1 MQRGISRENYR
12 GRIIITIEQGR
23 WIQKLAPA
31 TQVIFGKRNAINTE
45 LGIFKRAN
53 KRIDTCMTY
62 TRPSLAVSIKQI
74 RDAFLSAKRR
84 GVRLRYIT
92 EINHQNFEDC
102 KVLLGIVD
110 ELRHLDGVKTNFMIS
125 EVEYLAPL
133 IQEKSEAIALEHI
146 YSDTV
151 QIVEHGRCIFDTLWS
166 KSISAEERI
175 RQLQEDVIP
184 QETRILDNQ
193 DEIIKQMIHLSE
205 ISSGLSV
212 VSNHG
217 GLQLTYNSFL
227 QQCKNV
233 LEKQKRGEGEG
244 IRWIMGIEKDSVKLV
259 KKFLKLGV
267 KIRHVKN
274 LAPINFAVSKSGL
287 VATVEEMKRGG
298 MIQNLLTSNER
309 SYIKHFTSMFEQL
322 WKEGVDARYRIKDIE
337 EKVGIAEIEIIR
349 NPVDSIARGWDM
361 VRSARKEIDV
371 LFSSSNALKRQIT
384 MGALALLK
392 NASEKQKVKIRMLLP
407 SSDKSEEL
415 IEQTKSNVPKINI
428 RTISASLET
437 KISILVVDSRQ
448 CLILELKDDKQN
460 SSYEAVGLSTYSISP
475 TIISSYLAVFES
487 FWRQAELFE
496 RMKEVELLE
505 KDFVNIAAHELRNPI
520 QPIIG
525 FSELLYSKIDNQEH
539 RRLLDEVI
547 LNAKRL
553 ERLARLMLDVTRIE
567 NNSLVLTREAVDASR
582 ILKDIVDSYNHKLE
596 EKNAEINNENTKL
609 TIIQKGI
616 KNINASIDRVRITQ
630 VFCNI
635 LDNAVSF
642 SHEGKIHVISKVK
655 KQSGQHF
662 LIISV
667 KDTGPGIDPE
677 ILPKLF
683 TKFASKSDIGTG
695 LGLFISKG
703 IVEAHGGKIWAE
715 NNPDRGA
722 TFSFSLPINN

>member
-1 MQRGISRENYR
+1 M
-12 GRIIITIEQGR
+12 
-23 WIQKLAPA
+23 APA

-92 EINHQNFEDC
+92 EINNQNFEDC
-102 KVLLGIVD
+102 KLLLGIVD

-175 RQLQEDVIP
+175 RQLQEDAIP

-415 IEQTKSNVPKINI
+415 IEQTRSNVPKINI

-437 KISILVVDSRQ
+437 KISILVIDSRQ

-496 RMKEVELLE
+496 KMKEVELLE

-525 FSELLYSKIDNQEH
+525 FSELLYSKIHNQEH

-553 ERLARLMLDVTRIE
+553 ERLAQLMLDVTRIE

-582 ILKDIVDSYNHKLE
+582 ILKDIVNSYNHKLE

-609 TIIQKGI
+609 IIIQKGI

-642 SHEGKIHVISKVK
+642 SHEGKIHVILKME
-655 KQSGQHF
+655 KQNGQHF
-662 LIISV
+662 LIIRV
-667 KDTGPGIDPE
+667 KDTGSGIDPE
-677 ILPKLF
+677 ILSKLF

>member
-1 MQRGISRENYR
+1 M
-12 GRIIITIEQGR
+12 
-23 WIQKLAPA
+23 APT
-31 TQVIFGKRNAINTE
+31 TQVIFGKTKAINTE

-53 KRIDTCMTY
+53 RRIDTCMTY

-415 IEQTKSNVPKINI
+415 VEQTKSNVPKINI

-460 SSYEAVGLSTYSISP
+460 SSYEAVGLSTYSFSP

-596 EKNAEINNENTKL
+596 EKNEEINNGNTKL
-609 TIIQKGI
+609 IIIQKGI

-642 SHEGKIHVISKVK
+642 SHEGKIHVISKVE
-655 KQSGQHF
+655 KQNGQHF

-677 ILPKLF
+677 ILSKLF
-683 TKFASKSDIGTG
+683 TKFASKSDMGTG

>member
-1 MQRGISRENYR
+1 
-12 GRIIITIEQGR
+12 
-23 WIQKLAPA
+23 
-31 TQVIFGKRNAINTE
+31 
-45 LGIFKRAN
+45 
-53 KRIDTCMTY
+53 
-62 TRPSLAVSIKQI
+62 
-74 RDAFLSAKRR
+74 
-84 GVRLRYIT
+84 
-92 EINHQNFEDC
+92 
-102 KVLLGIVD
+102 VLLGIVD

-133 IQEKSEAIALEHI
+133 IQEKSEAIASEHI
-146 YSDTV
+146 YSDMV
-151 QIVEHGRCIFDTLWS
+151 QIVEHGCCIFDTLWS

-175 RQLQEDVIP
+175 RQLQEDTIP
-184 QETRILDNQ
+184 QETRILDSQ

-233 LEKQKRGEGEG
+233 LEKQTRGEGEG

-322 WKEGVDARYRIKDIE
+322 WKEGVDASYRIKDIE

-437 KISILVVDSRQ
+437 KISILVVDSSQ

-496 RMKEVELLE
+496 KMKEVELLE

-567 NNSLVLTREAVDASR
+567 NNSLVLTREVVDASR

-596 EKNAEINNENTKL
+596 EKNTEVNNENTKL
-609 TIIQKGI
+609 IIIQKGI

-630 VFCNI
+630 VFSNI

-642 SHEGKIHVISKVK
+642 SHEGKIHVILKVE
-655 KQSGQHF
+655 KQNGRHF
-662 LIISV
+662 LIMSV

-677 ILPKLF
+677 ILSKLF
-683 TKFASKSDIGTG
+683 TKFASKSNIGTG

>member
-1 MQRGISRENYR
+1 M
-12 GRIIITIEQGR
+12 
-23 WIQKLAPA
+23 AA
-31 TQVIFGKRNAINTE
+31 TQVIFGKTNAISTE

-146 YSDTV
+146 YSDTA

-175 RQLQEDVIP
+175 RQLQEDAIP

-233 LEKQKRGEGEG
+233 LEKQERGEGEG

-337 EKVGIAEIEIIR
+337 ERVGIAEIEIIR

-361 VRSARKEIDV
+361 VRSARKDIDV

-384 MGALALLK
+384 MGALTLLK

-437 KISILVVDSRQ
+437 KISILVIDSRQ

-475 TIISSYLAVFES
+475 TISSSYLAVFES

-496 RMKEVELLE
+496 KMKEVELLE

-525 FSELLYSKIDNQEH
+525 FSELLYSKIDNHEH

-582 ILKDIVDSYNHKLE
+582 ILKDIVESYNHKLE

-609 TIIQKGI
+609 IIIQKGI

-642 SHEGKIHVISKVK
+642 SHEGKIHVISKVE

-677 ILPKLF
+677 ILSKLF
-683 TKFASKSDIGTG
+683 TKFASKSDMGTG

-715 NNPDRGA
+715 NNLDRGA

>member
-31 TQVIFGKRNAINTE
+31 TQVIFGKTNAINTE

-407 SSDKSEEL
+407 SSDESEEL

-582 ILKDIVDSYNHKLE
+582 ILKDIVESYNHKLE

-642 SHEGKIHVISKVK
+642 SHEGKIHVISKVE

>member
-1 MQRGISRENYR
+1 
-12 GRIIITIEQGR
+12 
-23 WIQKLAPA
+23 
-31 TQVIFGKRNAINTE
+31 
-45 LGIFKRAN
+45 
-53 KRIDTCMTY
+53 MTY
-62 TRPSLAVSIKQI
+62 TRPSLAISIKQI
-74 RDAFLSAKRR
+74 KDAFLSAKRR
-84 GVRLRYIT
+84 GVKLRYIT
-92 EINHQNFEDC
+92 EINHHNFEDC

-110 ELRHLDGVKTNFMIS
+110 ELRHLDGIKTNFMIS
-125 EVEYLAPL
+125 EEEYLAPL
-133 IQEKSEAIALEHI
+133 IQEKSEAIASEHI
-146 YSDTV
+146 YSDML

-166 KSISAEERI
+166 KSISAEERF
-175 RQLQEDVIP
+175 RQIQEDVIP
-184 QETRILDNQ
+184 QETRILDNH
-193 DEIIKQMIHLSE
+193 DEIIKHMIRLSE
-205 ISSGLSV
+205 VSSGLSV

-217 GLQLTYNSFL
+217 GMQLTYNSFL
-227 QQCKNV
+227 EQCKNV

-244 IRWIMGIEKDSVKLV
+244 IRWIMRIEKDSVKLV
-259 KKFLKLGV
+259 KKFLRLGV

-274 LAPINFAVSKSGL
+274 LAPINFAVSKNGL
-287 VATVEEMKRGG
+287 VATVEEMKGGG
-298 MIQNLLTSNER
+298 MIENLLTSNER

-349 NPVDSIARGWDM
+349 NPVDSIARSWDM
-361 VRSARKEIDV
+361 VKSARKEIDV

-384 MGALALLK
+384 MGALSLLK

-415 IEQTKSNVPKINI
+415 IEQTKFNVPKIDI
-428 RTISASLET
+428 RTISSSLET
-437 KISILVVDSRQ
+437 KISILVVDSKQ

-460 SSYEAVGLSTYSISP
+460 TSYEAVGLSTYSISP

-496 RMKEVELLE
+496 KMKEVELLE

-525 FSELLYSKIDNQEH
+525 FSELLYAKIDNHEH

-567 NNSLVLTREAVDASR
+567 NNSLVLTREAVDVSKV
-582 ILKDIVDSYNHKLE
+582 LNDIVDSYNHKLKE
-596 EKNAEINNENTKL
+596 QNMEIINDNTKMI
-609 TIIQKGI
+609 IIQNGI
-616 KNINASIDRVRITQ
+616 KNINVTIDKVRITQ

-635 LDNAVSF
+635 LDNAISF
-642 SHEGKIHVISKVK
+642 TQQGIIRVILRKE
-655 KQSGQHF
+655 KQDGQNF
-662 LIISV
+662 LIINV
-667 KDTGPGIDPE
+667 KDMGPGIDSE
-677 ILPKLF
+677 IMSKLF
-683 TKFASKSDIGTG
+683 TKFASKSDMGTG

-722 TFSFSLPINN
+722 TFSFSLPIDK

>member
-1 MQRGISRENYR
+1 
-12 GRIIITIEQGR
+12 
-23 WIQKLAPA
+23 
-31 TQVIFGKRNAINTE
+31 
-45 LGIFKRAN
+45 
-53 KRIDTCMTY
+53 MTY
-62 TRPSLAVSIKQI
+62 TRPSLAISIKQI

-84 GVRLRYIT
+84 GVKLRYIT
-92 EINHQNFEDC
+92 EINHHNIEDC

-125 EVEYLAPL
+125 EDEYLAPL
-133 IQEKSEAIALEHI
+133 IQEKSEAIASEHI
-146 YSDTV
+146 YSDMV

-166 KSISAEERI
+166 KSISAEERL
-175 RQLQEDVIP
+175 RQIQDDAIP
-184 QETRILDNQ
+184 QETKILDNH
-193 DEIIKQMIHLSE
+193 DDIIKQMIHLSE
-205 ISSGLSV
+205 VSSGLSV

-217 GLQLTYNSFL
+217 GMQLTYNTFL
-227 QQCKNV
+227 EQCKNV
-233 LEKQKRGEGEG
+233 LQKQKRGEGEG
-244 IRWIMGIEKDSVKLV
+244 IRWIMRIEKDSVKLV

-274 LAPINFAVSKSGL
+274 LAPINFAVSKNGL
-287 VATVEEMKRGG
+287 VATVEEMKGGG

-361 VRSARKEIDV
+361 VKTARKEIDV

-384 MGALALLK
+384 MGALSLLK

-415 IEQTKSNVPKINI
+415 IEQTRSNVPKIDI

-437 KISILVVDSRQ
+437 KISILIVDSKQ
-448 CLILELKDDKQN
+448 CLILELKDDKQDT
-460 SSYEAVGLSTYSISP
+460 SYEAVGLSTYSISP

-496 RMKEVELLE
+496 KMKEVELLE
-505 KDFVNIAAHELRNPI
+505 KDFINIAAHELRNPI

-525 FSELLYSKIDNQEH
+525 FSELLYSKIDNHEH

-567 NNSLVLTREAVDASR
+567 NNSLVLTKEVVDAS
-582 ILKDIVDSYNHKLE
+582 KVFNDIVDSYNLKLE
-596 EKNAEINNENTKL
+596 EKSAGIINEDTKL
-609 TIIQKGI
+609 IVIQNGI
-616 KNINASIDRVRITQ
+616 KNLNATLDKVRITQ
-630 VFCNI
+630 VLCNI
-635 LDNAVSF
+635 LDNAISF
-642 SHEGKIHVISKVK
+642 SNQGKIDVILRKER
-655 KQSGQHF
+655 QNGQNY
-662 LIISV
+662 LITSV
-667 KDTGPGIDPE
+667 KDMGPGIDPE
-677 ILPKLF
+677 IMSKLF

-722 TFSFSLPINN
+722 TFSFSLPIDK